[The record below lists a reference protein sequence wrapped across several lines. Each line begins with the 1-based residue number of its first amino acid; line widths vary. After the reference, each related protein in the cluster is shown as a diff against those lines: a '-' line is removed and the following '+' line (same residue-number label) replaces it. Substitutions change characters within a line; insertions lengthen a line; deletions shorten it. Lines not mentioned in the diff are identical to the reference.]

1 MGSSLPG
8 IPGEMAK
15 RREIV
20 GRHLLRVCGP
30 GVGSR
35 QLARMTD
42 EVFASYARYWAE
54 SLRIPSLPRH
64 VLDAGMTYR
73 GFDHIEAS
81 EAAGRG
87 TILALPHLGG
97 WEWAGAHMGLTG
109 HPVGVVVE
117 RLEPADVFEWFV
129 RYREK
134 LGMRV
139 IPAGPGAAA
148 ECAQVL
154 GANRI
159 LCLLSD
165 RLITGTSGVEVEF
178 FGERTLLPA
187 GPATLALR
195 TGAAMLP
202 VAVYFKVRS
211 DRHVAIVRPPVPPER
226 RGRLRADVQVMT
238 QALARELEWLIRRA
252 PTQWH
257 IMQPNW
263 PSDPK

>member
-1 MGSSLPG
+1 
-8 IPGEMAK
+8 
-15 RREIV
+15 
-20 GRHLLRVCGP
+20 
-30 GVGSR
+30 
-35 QLARMTD
+35 
-42 EVFASYARYWAE
+42 
-54 SLRIPSLPRH
+54 
-64 VLDAGMTYR
+64 MTYR
-73 GFDHIEAS
+73 DSITS
-81 EAAGRG
+81 TRPKPRAGGRSWLCPTSG
-87 TILALPHLGG
+87 GGSGRALI
-97 WEWAGAHMGLTG
+97 WRLTG

-148 ECAQVL
+148 ECAQAL

-159 LCLLSD
+159 LCLLWD
-165 RLITGTSGVEVEF
+165 RLISGTSGVEVEF

-195 TGAAMLP
+195 TGAALLP

-257 IMQPNW
+257 MMQPNW
-263 PSDPK
+263 PCDPK